1 MTEDWAKYRE
11 EFRQSESAQAE
22 QRPSWLDLCAKVAQ
36 LPRESTRA
44 IVRNLWR
51 EEEVLLLGGHS
62 KSWKSWA
69 LMDLMFCIANGLGWL
84 IWSEVVPGPVLHI
97 DLELFASEI
106 RNRYEMI
113 LDSYQSGSLDHI
125 DVLSLRGLKFTLDDF
140 SKLGDYLPPGKYSAI
155 LFDPTYRLLAGSG
168 LSESDSGVIIDLM
181 NRALQNAR
189 QLKAGFGLLQ
199 HFSKGS
205 QTDKRAIDAFS
216 GTGVWGRAPDACLTF
231 REMEDERCYNVTADL
246 RHWRP
251 LEPFAVHFD
260 SPRFFLEPD
269 KDPDNLKIRRAG
281 RPKIYSVEE
290 LCNLIESD
298 EYVSYASLKRRSGK
312 PDTSFKR
319 WLGLAKAKGF
329 ISINPTDGSYFLTSP
344 YVTKYRNNGQN
355 H

>member
-1 MTEDWAKYRE
+1 MSPAQDPARLSELLKEAKQGPAKPLAWE
-11 EFRQSESAQAE
+11 GIKPLNQMNGEA
-22 QRPSWLDLCAKVAQ
+22 PPVILDG
-36 LPRESTRA
+36 
-44 IVRNLWR
+44 LWR
-51 EEEVLLLGGHS
+51 QEEVLLLGGHS

-205 QTDKRAIDAFS
+205 QTDKRAI
-216 GTGVWGRAPDACLTF
+216 
-231 REMEDERCYNVTADL
+231 
-246 RHWRP
+246 
-251 LEPFAVHFD
+251 
-260 SPRFFLEPD
+260 
-269 KDPDNLKIRRAG
+269 
-281 RPKIYSVEE
+281 
-290 LCNLIESD
+290 
-298 EYVSYASLKRRSGK
+298 
-312 PDTSFKR
+312 
-319 WLGLAKAKGF
+319 
-329 ISINPTDGSYFLTSP
+329 
-344 YVTKYRNNGQN
+344 
-355 H
+355 